1 MASVRI
7 SAGFGLP
14 NTCVQGVAEFWN
26 VIYTKLIIL
35 IYIKPVPE
43 GGMKLDQAFFEGNLI
58 YNFQRVFNVNLK
70 LKIKVNTVTNE
81 ICLCP
86 QFHWFKIKMASYQ

>member
-43 GGMKLDQAFFEGNLI
+43 GGMKLD
-58 YNFQRVFNVNLK
+58 
-70 LKIKVNTVTNE
+70 
-81 ICLCP
+81 
-86 QFHWFKIKMASYQ
+86 